1 MDAPRL
7 RRVAARRSSLHHARG
22 YLRHSGRRVVLAH
35 HPVHHLWRVPAAFR
49 RRQVLHRFFHG
60 AHGPQGQQRRPHRGA
75 VVVPARWSVRFG
87 RRHHRDDRRRRLSA
101 DAAGGVREE
110 RGRRTACRRRA
121 GRHHFAAR
129 ARRRR
134 LPDRRV
140 PQDQLP
146 RRDLDGDHPDLP
158 LLPVAAVH
166 GRTRCQAV
174 PGAHRGLRAAAHAGA
189 DDAPLRLSLHLA
201 DLDHHLH
208 VVGLLADPVGVLV
221 DGAHLWDELSHPRDG
236 DHAEEAGARLVRR
249 LDQRADRRD
258 HLRDRRHHRR
268 RRHADRAR
276 TEVLLDRDRLRRR
289 QPAADRDLYRADR
302 VDRRPGGAGD
312 RLLHH
317 LRRDCGARHGQAR
330 RARLRRPHVHL
341 LLFGA
346 VGSFAADGA
355 LAVCRRGDH
364 RRRSL
369 PDHAAGVEIHAARL
383 SGPVRIR
390 ARPARHR
397 FAAQAAEGRLVDR
410 YRSDHRQDRARPRR
424 AGGGRARLGPAPDD
438 HGRAPAAGAGR
449 PVPGVSEPA
458 RSADGAHDRPR
469 HQLHRDI
476 WLGDRR
482 RGPAKTAHAAGRPA
496 DADNRAKLGRNEP
509 MKRKVFAISALAVS
523 AALIAGAALAQQGLN
538 IAIATG
544 GTGGVYYPLG
554 GGMANVLSK
563 HVPGMQASARVTGGS
578 VDNLKLIGSQQSEGA
593 LVMVDAA
600 LDALKGEDK
609 FKGNPVEVRTLMV
622 LYPNRMHVVSM
633 EGTGVEKMSDLKGK
647 RVSTGSPGSAT
658 EVMAFRVIEAA
669 GLDKDKD
676 MRRERLGVAESVNAL
691 KDRKIDAFFWV
702 GGLPTAAVTDLG
714 ATPNVKIK
722 MIDHADTVDKMNKK
736 YDNLYTTGVIPAKMY
751 PGQDKDNSIAVVQ
764 NILVANAKMS
774 DKVAY
779 DIVKTFIERRDELV
793 AVHAEAD
800 SIKLENQ
807 SPKNSP
813 IPWHP
818 GAVKYFS
825 EKGLKMN

>member
-1 MDAPRL
+1 M
-7 RRVAARRSSLHHARG
+7 
-22 YLRHSGRRVVLAH
+22 
-35 HPVHHLWRVPAAFR
+35 
-49 RRQVLHRFFHG
+49 
-60 AHGPQGQQRRPHRGA
+60 
-75 VVVPARWSVRFG
+75 
-87 RRHHRDDRRRRLSA
+87 
-101 DAAGGVREE
+101 
-110 RGRRTACRRRA
+110 
-121 GRHHFAAR
+121 
-129 ARRRR
+129 
-134 LPDRRV
+134 
-140 PQDQLP
+140 
-146 RRDLDGDHPDLP
+146 
-158 LLPVAAVH
+158 
-166 GRTRCQAV
+166 TRKA
-174 PGAHRGLRAAAHAGA
+174 
-189 DDAPLRLSLHLA
+189 
-201 DLDHHLH
+201 
-208 VVGLLADPVGVLV
+208 
-221 DGAHLWDELSHPRDG
+221 
-236 DHAEEAGARLVRR
+236 
-249 LDQRADRRD
+249 
-258 HLRDRRHHRR
+258 
-268 RRHADRAR
+268 
-276 TEVLLDRDRLRRR
+276 
-289 QPAADRDLYRADR
+289 
-302 VDRRPGGAGD
+302 
-312 RLLHH
+312 
-317 LRRDCGARHGQAR
+317 
-330 RARLRRPHVHL
+330 
-341 LLFGA
+341 
-346 VGSFAADGA
+346 
-355 LAVCRRGDH
+355 
-364 RRRSL
+364 
-369 PDHAAGVEIHAARL
+369 
-383 SGPVRIR
+383 
-390 ARPARHR
+390 
-397 FAAQAAEGRLVDR
+397 
-410 YRSDHRQDRARPRR
+410 
-424 AGGGRARLGPAPDD
+424 
-438 HGRAPAAGAGR
+438 
-449 PVPGVSEPA
+449 
-458 RSADGAHDRPR
+458 
-469 HQLHRDI
+469 
-476 WLGDRR
+476 
-482 RGPAKTAHAAGRPA
+482 
-496 DADNRAKLGRNEP
+496 
-509 MKRKVFAISALAVS
+509 FAISALAVS

-578 VDNLKLIGSQQSEGA
+578 VDNLKLIGSQQSEVA

-609 FKGNPVEVRTLMV
+609 FKGSPVDVRTLMV

-736 YDNLYTTGVIPAKMY
+736 YDNLYTTGVIPAKTY
-751 PGQDKDNSIAVVQ
+751 PGQDKDNPIAVVQ

-779 DIVKTFIERRDELV
+779 DIVKTFIEKRDELV
-793 AVHAEAD
+793 AVHAEAE